1 VANSDLAV
9 IKSFSICS
17 PENLRVARAELNEIL
32 DAGARALKGPGLELL
47 PIKRDM
53 LRLTDEQ
60 AHLILDACNLLFA
73 AILSYEAALWDIKT
87 APNAVALVNARIEA
101 GKAEGVVNALFFGPT
116 VELLL
121 TAMNHAP
128 IAFYAMSEASPALH
142 IIQRCQNALN
152 SQRNF
157 PT

>member
-1 VANSDLAV
+1 MLPAIFDS
-9 IKSFSICS
+9 
-17 PENLRVARAELNEIL
+17 ARAELNEIL

-47 PIKRDM
+47 PIKREM
-53 LRLTDEQ
+53 LSRLTDDQ
-60 AHLILDACNLLFA
+60 RDLILDACNLLFA
-73 AILSYEAALWDIKT
+73 AILSYEAALWEIKT
-87 APNAVALVNARIEA
+87 APNAVALVSARLEA

-116 VELLL
+116 TDLLL

-152 SQRNF
+152 RAGTS
-157 PT
+157 PHT

>member
-1 VANSDLAV
+1 MLPA
-9 IKSFSICS
+9 IFSA
-17 PENLRVARAELNEIL
+17 ARAELNEIL

-53 LRLTDEQ
+53 LRLTGDQ
-60 AHLILDACNLLFA
+60 CDLILDACNLLFA
-73 AILSYEAALWDIKT
+73 AEISYEAALW
-87 APNAVALVNARIEA
+87 ASRNASDPIQLVAARIEA

-116 VELLL
+116 AELLL

-128 IAFYAMSEASPALH
+128 IAFYAMSEASPNLH